1 MKSHT
6 VCPWSLLQFVL
17 QLTSE
22 IGQGF
27 LDIRYI
33 FRFRNPKWFLV
44 FLSFAAFTQGTV
56 CRGAFSSFIGLLSIF
71 SKKKVILYNWPWE
84 LMRAIM
90 YRYCNHWFVYCPLT
104 CVFVV
109 HLTRVADPDMKVFVG
124 SVSDFDKGQIRIWN
138 RSEYLFQME
147 SKIELVVFV
156 VNLSRVADRGV
167 LVGFGCIFEN
177 LLIQIELFLSYVVV
191 MYLSRV
197 ADPDP
202 WLYVGSTLTS
212 Y

>member
-1 MKSHT
+1 M
-6 VCPWSLLQFVL
+6 
-17 QLTSE
+17 
-22 IGQGF
+22 
-27 LDIRYI
+27 
-33 FRFRNPKWFLV
+33 
-44 FLSFAAFTQGTV
+44 
-56 CRGAFSSFIGLLSIF
+56 
-71 SKKKVILYNWPWE
+71 
-84 LMRAIM
+84 
-90 YRYCNHWFVYCPLT
+90 
-104 CVFVV
+104 

-167 LVGFGCIFEN
+167 LVGFGYIFEN
-177 LLIQIELFLSYVVV
+177 LLIQIELFLSYVFV

-202 WLYVGSTLTS
+202 
-212 Y
+212 